1 MIRKI
6 TALLAFVLLALP
18 GNALAQ
24 AGYFGDAGNSFVQ
37 NVGAGQVNWQSMK
50 LRVTGSGAPNSSAP
64 NIAVARLG
72 AERAAKADAF
82 RNALESIQ
90 GVQVSAESTVQDFML
105 QSDTI
110 KTRVEGTLRGF
121 SVVDRKY
128 FNDGGVEI
136 IIEVA
141 LTGDIAAALLG
152 DQGFAAAPGADNVVA
167 AQAQGPVYTG
177 LIVDASG
184 LGAKPAMSPRIV
196 DERGEEI
203 YGTGVAS
210 RDFALDLGMV
220 GYSRNVEKAR
230 ANDRV
235 SDNALVI
242 KAVKTDGPAGTNI
255 VISNADAEAIR
266 SATQHLSFLSKC
278 RVVVIL

>member
-1 MIRKI
+1 MIRKL
-6 TALLAFVLLALP
+6 TVLLALAFLALP
-18 GNALAQ
+18 SSALAQ

-37 NVGAGQVNWQSMK
+37 NVGPGQVNWQTMK
-50 LRVTGSGAPNSSAP
+50 LRVTGSGAPNPNAP

-82 RNALESIQ
+82 RNALESVQ

-136 IIEVA
+136 VIEVT
-141 LTGDIAAALLG
+141 LTGEIAAALFG
-152 DQGFAAAPGADNVVA
+152 DQAFAAAPGADNMAA

-177 LIVDASG
+177 LIIDASG
-184 LGAKPAMSPRIV
+184 LGSKPAMSPRIL
-196 DERGEEI
+196 DERGEEV

-210 RDFALDLGMV
+210 REFALDLGVV
-220 GYSRNVEKAR
+220 GYGRDVEKSKS
-230 ANDRV
+230 NDRV

-242 KAVKTDGPAGTNI
+242 KAVKTDGPAGTNL
-255 VISNADAEAIR
+255 VISNADAEMIR
-266 SATQHLSFLSKC
+266 NVTQNLSFLSKC
-278 RVVVIL
+278 RVMIIL